1 MGSVIMRFNV
11 LVLVIG
17 GFLGGVFLRSFFAWS
32 LGFVAF
38 VGLLGVAALFS
49 AYLAEQKRIF
59 LVFGLLTLSFC
70 SGIIRYDVKDAG
82 ILSPMIADFTSRQVS
97 LRGMILGEPDEREN
111 TTRLIFRAESIYDGS
126 AWREIAGEK
135 MLLYVKKYPE
145 FSYGDVL
152 EVHGA
157 LQKPENFS
165 DFDWENYL
173 AKDDIFLEMFSPRV
187 ERLGDGGFWV
197 KEKLFALKKNFTDSL
212 SRALP
217 EPHASFLAGLTIGA
231 KKSMPGDVL
240 EEFKKSGIIHL
251 VVLSGYNITIIAENI
266 GRMMKF
272 LPLPFGVGIGAS
284 IFGIIFFAIMTGAS
298 ATIVRASIMAILVLI
313 ARSTGRVYEVT
324 AALLFAGFFMVLQ
337 NPKILRFD
345 PSFQLSFL
353 ATLGLIFVA
362 PRLKGLVGFLPE
374 KWGFR
379 DNVSATLSAQLAV
392 LPLIL
397 HLTGNVSPFALPVN
411 ILVLMFVPATMFFG
425 FMAWAAGI
433 FSYVL
438 SLPFAWMAWLLLN
451 YELGVVHFFSALPGA
466 GFTISDF
473 SAWWLVAAY
482 ASLAVFV
489 FMPQLRNWKNKF
501 LAALAGD

>member
-1 MGSVIMRFNV
+1 MRFNIAA
-11 LVLVIG
+11 LAIG
-17 GFLGGVFLRSFFAWS
+17 GFLGGVFLRSFFVWPS
-32 LGFVAF
+32 GMVAF
-38 VGLLGVAALFS
+38 AVLLGVAALFS
-49 AYLAEQKRIF
+49 AYLAKQKRIF
-59 LVFGLLTLSFC
+59 LVVGLLTLSFC
-70 SGIIRYDVKDAG
+70 AGIIRYDVKDSGA
-82 ILSPMIADFTSRQVS
+82 LSSMLADSGSSQVA
-97 LRGMILGEPDEREN
+97 LRGMVSEEPDEREN
-111 TTRLIFRAESIYDGS
+111 ITRLIFQAESVYNGGE
-126 AWREIAGEK
+126 WRAIAGEK
-135 MLLYVKKYPE
+135 ILLFVKKYPE
-145 FSYGDVL
+145 FVYGDVL
-152 EVHGA
+152 EVRGA

-187 ERLGDGGFWV
+187 RRLGNGGFWI
-197 KEKLFALKKNFTDSL
+197 KEKLFGLKRNFVDSL

-240 EEFKKSGIIHL
+240 EEFKKSGIMHL

-272 LPLPFGVGIGAS
+272 LPLPFGAGIGAS
-284 IFGIIFFAIMTGAS
+284 VLGIIFFAVMTGAS

-425 FMAWAAGI
+425 FMVWAAGI

-438 SLPFAWMAWLLLN
+438 SLPFAWTAWLPLN
-451 YELGVVHFFSALPGA
+451 YELGVVHFFAVLPGA
-466 GFTISDF
+466 GFTLSGF
-473 SAWWLVAAY
+473 SAWWMAAAY
-482 ASLAVFV
+482 VGLAIFV
-489 FMPQLRNWKNKF
+489 FMPQLRNLKNKF
-501 LAALAGD
+501 LDGN